1 MSSLSQAQALAAA
14 ISAAMLFALGGVA
27 AKVLRSADMDAFR
40 LTQIRTTGAA
50 LILITFAVLKGKSQL
65 YARKDELKDLII
77 FGTVGVAAVTSFYF
91 FALKYLYV
99 SVALIIEFTA
109 SIWIVLYL
117 RFVKKKQISPL
128 MWWGILCA
136 FSGLTLLSQ
145 IWTGTSLHPL
155 GVAVAFADAFALAIY
170 FLFADRL
177 SQTRSSLSLMSW
189 GIGVAAIFWALV
201 LPWWNFPF
209 EYLTNTYSLEGNLSN
224 YSAPGWALIL
234 WIIIIGTVIPY
245 LLTVTGIRELSAST
259 GSVIGMIEPIFA
271 GVIAWWLLSE
281 AFNSIQLLGCAVV
294 LLGIYLADKARAQV
308 AK

>member
-1 MSSLSQAQALAAA
+1 M
-14 ISAAMLFALGGVA
+14 ISAAMLFACGGVA

-91 FALKYLYV
+91 FAIKYLYV
-99 SVALIIEFTA
+99 SVALVIEFTA

-117 RFVKKKQISPL
+117 RFIKKKQVSPI
-128 MWWGILCA
+128 MWWGIACA
-136 FSGLTLLSQ
+136 FSGLFLLSQ
-145 IWTGTSLHPL
+145 IWTGTTLHPL

-170 FLFADRL
+170 FLLADRL
-177 SQTRSSLSLMSW
+177 SQKRSSLSLMSW
-189 GIGVAAIFWALV
+189 GIGVAAVFWALV

-234 WIIIIGTVIPY
+234 WIIVVGTVIPY

-259 GSVIGMIEPIFA
+259 GSVIGMIEPLFA
-271 GVIAWWLLSE
+271 GAIAWWLLSE
-281 AFNSIQLLGCAVV
+281 AFNTTQLIGCAVL

>member
-1 MSSLSQAQALAAA
+1 MKHRAEFLM

-50 LILITFAVLKGKSQL
+50 LILITFAVLKGRSQL

-128 MWWGILCA
+128 MWWGIACA
-136 FSGLTLLSQ
+136 FSGLFLLSQ
-145 IWTGTSLHPL
+145 IWTGTTLHPL

-170 FLFADRL
+170 FLLADRL
-177 SQTRSSLSLMSW
+177 SQKRSSLSLMSW
-189 GIGVAAIFWALV
+189 GTGVAAVFWALV

-234 WIIIIGTVIPY
+234 WIIVIGTVIPY

-259 GSVIGMIEPIFA
+259 GSVIGMIEPLFA
-271 GVIAWWLLSE
+271 GAIAWWLLSE
-281 AFNSIQLLGCAVV
+281 AFNTTQLIGCAVL

>member
-1 MSSLSQAQALAAA
+1 MKHRAEFLM
-14 ISAAMLFALGGVA
+14 ISAAMLFAFGGVA

-91 FALKYLYV
+91 FAIKYLYV
-99 SVALIIEFTA
+99 SVALVIEFTA

-117 RFVKKKQISPL
+117 RFIKKKQVSPI
-128 MWWGILCA
+128 MWWGIACA
-136 FSGLTLLSQ
+136 FSGLFLLSQ
-145 IWTGTSLHPL
+145 IWTGTTLHPL
-155 GVAVAFADAFALAIY
+155 GVVVAFADAFALAIY
-170 FLFADRL
+170 FLLADRL
-177 SQTRSSLSLMSW
+177 SQKRSSLSLMSW
-189 GIGVAAIFWALV
+189 GIGVAAVFWALV

-234 WIIIIGTVIPY
+234 WIIVVGTVIPY

-259 GSVIGMIEPIFA
+259 GSVIGMIEPLFA
-271 GVIAWWLLSE
+271 GAIAWWLLSE
-281 AFNSIQLLGCAVV
+281 AFNTTQLIGCAVL

>member
-1 MSSLSQAQALAAA
+1 VKHRAELLM

-281 AFNSIQLLGCAVV
+281 AFNSIQLLGCAIV

>member
-1 MSSLSQAQALAAA
+1 MKHRAEFLM

-27 AKVLRSADMDAFR
+27 AKVLRTADMDAFR

-65 YARKDELKDLII
+65 YARRDELKDLII

-91 FALKYLYV
+91 FAIKYLYV
-99 SVALIIEFTA
+99 SVALVIEFTA

-117 RFVKKKQISPL
+117 RFIKKKQVSPI
-128 MWWGILCA
+128 MWWGIACA
-136 FSGLTLLSQ
+136 FSGLFLLSQ
-145 IWTGTSLHPL
+145 IWTGTTLHPL

-170 FLFADRL
+170 FLLADRL
-177 SQTRSSLSLMSW
+177 SQKRSSLSLMSW
-189 GIGVAAIFWALV
+189 GIGVAAVFWALV

-259 GSVIGMIEPIFA
+259 GSVIGMIEPLFA
-271 GVIAWWLLSE
+271 GAIAWWLLSE
-281 AFNSIQLLGCAVV
+281 AFNTTQLIGCAVL

>member
-1 MSSLSQAQALAAA
+1 MKHRAEFLM
-14 ISAAMLFALGGVA
+14 ITAAMGFALGGVA
-27 AKVLRSADMDAFR
+27 AKVLREADMDAFR
-40 LTQIRTTGAA
+40 LTQIRSTGAA
-50 LILITFAVLKGKSQL
+50 IVLIAFAVMKGKSQL

-91 FALKYLYV
+91 FAIKYLYV

-136 FSGLTLLSQ
+136 FSGLVLVSQ
-145 IWTGTSLHPL
+145 IWTGTSLHPI

-170 FLFADRL
+170 FLLADRL
-177 SQTRSSLSLMSW
+177 SQKRSSLSLMSW
-189 GIGVAAIFWALV
+189 GIGVAAVFWALV

-224 YSAPGWALIL
+224 YSAPGWALVL

-271 GVIAWWLLSE
+271 GAIAWWLLSE